1 MEKINQ
7 GTRRMWIKVIKT
19 QILWNHVME
28 QMMNRKLSIERRKKL
43 RKKGNNLLYK
53 ENMEQRNHEIPC
65 G

>member
-1 MEKINQ
+1 
-7 GTRRMWIKVIKT
+7 MWIKVIKT

>member
-43 RKKGNNLLYK
+43 
-53 ENMEQRNHEIPC
+53 
-65 G
+65 